1 MVVIDREEYFYI
13 SLSYHLDEDNV
24 SIVFS
29 SLLAAM
35 FQSISLFK
43 NYDFEPIEQR
53 VSLYTTILNYICTRI
68 EKKPLVE
75 ECMNTLETKLR
86 ATILDN
92 MVLATE
98 NRFSPSFSATMMIY
112 YDLCKIFNHLE
123 LFKEILYILFM
134 RAGEFPIHTI
144 YLLWRH
150 DHNVFAEISLYD
162 SIINCIIG
170 NTLQKNLNDLQPFY
184 DLTEYYQALNAN
196 WEETLVGIETSSL
209 QCVINS
215 EEFTTDKINLYTIAG
230 KCLSLIY
237 VYRGGEYAVQ
247 SLLENKIIERMDCLD
262 LDEKYRLYLV
272 YLLCKLAILS
282 HNM

>member
-1 MVVIDREEYFYI
+1 MSREEYFYI
-13 SLSYHLDEDNV
+13 SLSYHLDEENV

-35 FQSISLFK
+35 FQSINLFK
-43 NYDFEPIEQR
+43 TYDFDPIEQR
-53 VSLYTTILNYICTRI
+53 VSLYTSILNYICTRI
-68 EKKPLVE
+68 EKKPLVG
-75 ECMNTLETKLR
+75 ECMNALETKLR
-86 ATILDN
+86 TTILDN

-98 NRFSPSFSATMMIY
+98 SRFSPSFSAIMMIY

-123 LFKEILYILFM
+123 LFKEMLYILFM
-134 RAGEFPIHTI
+134 RAGEFPIHTV

-170 NTLQKNLNDLQPFY
+170 NTLQNNLNDLQRFY
-184 DLTEYYQALNAN
+184 DFTEYYHALNGN
-196 WEETLVGIETSSL
+196 WEKKLIEIETSSL

-215 EEFTTDKINLYTIAG
+215 DEFTTDRINLYTIAG

-237 VYRGGEYAVQ
+237 VYKGGEYAVQ
-247 SLLENKIIERMDCLD
+247 SLLENKIIERMDCSA
-262 LDEKYRLYLV
+262 LDEKYRLFLV
-272 YLLCKLAILS
+272 YLLCKLTVS
-282 HNM
+282 